1 MPFARVDVGELTYLS
16 VPEFAPGARAVFSTR
31 RGGVSLPPFASLN
44 LGLHVGDDP
53 VAVRENRRR
62 LAAATGLPLGWATA
76 RQVHGTTVLT
86 ATALTDEP
94 ADLGTGDALITDRPG
109 LPLAIFTADCVA
121 IYLYDPVRRA
131 IGLAHAGWRG
141 TVADIGPRTLA
152 AMTEAYGTRPDD
164 VSAAVAPSIG
174 PCCYEVDEPVMAAV
188 RHYPWAEEVSQP
200 TAPGH
205 RRLDLWRLNQ
215 LQLIAAGVRP
225 DNINVSGLCTACD
238 PDLLFSYRAEAGRT
252 GRQVAL
258 LMLS

>member
-1 MPFARVDVGELTYLS
+1 
-16 VPEFAPGARAVFSTR
+16 
-31 RGGVSLPPFASLN
+31 LPPFASLN
-44 LGLHVGDDP
+44 LGLHVGDDRA
-53 VAVRENRRR
+53 AVVENRRR

-86 ATALTDEP
+86 ATDLTDEP

-121 IYLYDPVRRA
+121 VYLYDPVRRA

-141 TVADIGPRTLA
+141 TVADIGPRTLK
-152 AMTEAYGTRPDD
+152 AMAEAYGTRPDD

-188 RHYPWAEEVSQP
+188 RRYPWAEEVSKP
-200 TAPGH
+200 TTPGH
-205 RRLDLWRLNQ
+205 WRLDLWRLNQ

-238 PDLLFSYRAEAGRT
+238 PRLFFSYRAEAGRT

-258 LMLS
+258 LMLT